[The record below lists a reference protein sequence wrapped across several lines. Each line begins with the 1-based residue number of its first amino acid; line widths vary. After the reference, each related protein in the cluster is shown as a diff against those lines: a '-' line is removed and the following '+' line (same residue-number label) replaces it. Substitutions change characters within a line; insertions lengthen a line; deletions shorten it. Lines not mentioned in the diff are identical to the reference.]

1 MNALKIIFINILIFS
16 QTIIQAQTNIED
28 SAQLESKKRYEE
40 LLSKEKKFDSKNEIT
55 NLGVAVSP
63 SNMRFRTNPGKTET
77 KKLTITNDTYN
88 SYQFRIIFND
98 TEMSREG
105 NVVQLPIGEF
115 SKYSL
120 SKWIIAKPNFI
131 ELKPGEKKEVEITIK
146 VPANEKG
153 NRAAWCVGIVDHVIQ
168 RNEITPDPNSE
179 SISVGISPSFGFAV
193 YFYQNPPSLEV
204 NEVEILDFSFTYDD
218 DNKYIHLLAKNLGKG
233 IAKAKVYIE
242 LNELNTGF
250 EEKLD
255 LQVFNILPETER
267 EFDFLLPG
275 KMPKGHYSIMG
286 VLDFGSNVELKAASK
301 EIIIQ

>member
-1 MNALKIIFINILIFS
+1 MNAIKIIFINILIFC
-16 QTIIQAQTNIED
+16 QTIIQAQTNIDD
-28 SAQLESKKRYEE
+28 STQLESRKRYEE
-40 LLSKEKKFDSKNEIT
+40 LISKEKKFDSKNQIT

-63 SNMRFRTNPGKTET
+63 SNMRFKINPGKTET
-77 KKLTITNDTYN
+77 KILTITNDTYN
-88 SYQFRIIFND
+88 SYQFRILFKD

-105 NVVQLPIGEF
+105 TVKHLPVDKF

-120 SKWIIAKPNFI
+120 SKWITANPNFI
-131 ELKPGEKKEVEITIK
+131 ELKPGEKKEVKITVK
-146 VPANEKG
+146 VPDSEDA
-153 NRAAWCVGIVDHVIQ
+153 NRAAWCVGIVDNVVE
-168 RNEITPDPNSE
+168 RDEIATDPSSQ
-179 SISVGISPSFGFAV
+179 SISVGIMPSFGFAV

-204 NEVEILDFSFTYDD
+204 NEVEILDFSFTYDE
-218 DNKYIHLLAKNLGKG
+218 DNKYIHLLAKNMGEG

-255 LQVFNILPETER
+255 LQVFNILPQRER

-275 KMPKGHYSIMG
+275 KMPKGRYSIMG